1 MNIFRYACKEPG
13 KSILVE
19 NSDSKELEVVD
30 SVKLKCK
37 NDRSWNITEKTK
49 IKTCVCKYIQKLWSC
64 NHILVSLAY
73 PSNSTYSFMIWCII
87 RIIIRIIITGSHCT
101 DPPRPPLNSNL
112 RITGWD
118 GSPILIGMVKYLI
131 FRFYV
136 SKHYVNIKDV
146 TRLET
151 GQPCLSFQG
160 ITYICKDGMKMKDG
174 FDRKNV
180 TLQCKANNTFDE
192 VLSWP
197 QCISSKK

>member
-73 PSNSTYSFMIWCII
+73 LSNSTYFMIWCII

-101 DPPRPPLNSNL
+101 DPPRPPLDSNL
-112 RITGWD
+112 RIIGWD
-118 GSPILIGMVKYLI
+118 GAPIRIGTVEISNLYSI
-131 FRFYV
+131 
-136 SKHYVNIKDV
+136 
-146 TRLET
+146 
-151 GQPCLSFQG
+151 
-160 ITYICKDGMKMKDG
+160 
-174 FDRKNV
+174 
-180 TLQCKANNTFDE
+180 
-192 VLSWP
+192 
-197 QCISSKK
+197 ISSLFYKNMLKGRDKMGNWTTIFIISGNHIHLQRWYENERWFW